1 MRAKKSIFGIVA
13 GVIVC
18 VSVVWYCTSIEGS
31 DRTYKIRPEI
41 RPEIRVPEY
50 RTDAARA
57 IDAYERLMD
66 RYMTLTERNLSG
78 IKVDM
83 RSVAKKLESID
94 GKLTGLSIRMAR
106 IEKALGIEP
115 PKKPVP
121 KILKPKTDDRNDQA
135 DLKSSRDISDDVSKD
150 EADSYSL

>member
-1 MRAKKSIFGIVA
+1 MRAKKSVFAIVA
-13 GVIVC
+13 GLIVC
-18 VSVVWYCTSIEGS
+18 VSVVWYCALIEGS
-31 DRTYKIRPEI
+31 DRTYRIRPEI

-78 IKVDM
+78 ISVYM
-83 RSVAKKLESID
+83 RSVVKNLESID

-115 PKKPVP
+115 AKKPVP
-121 KILKPKTDDRNDQA
+121 KILKPKTDDRNDQT
-135 DLKSSRDISDDVSKD
+135 DLKSNRDISDDVSKD

>member
-1 MRAKKSIFGIVA
+1 MRAKKSVFAIVA
-13 GVIVC
+13 GLIVC
-18 VSVVWYCTSIEGS
+18 VSVVWYSTLIEGS
-31 DRTYKIRPEI
+31 DRTYRI

>member
-1 MRAKKSIFGIVA
+1 MRAKKSVFTIVA
-13 GVIVC
+13 GLIVC
-18 VSVVWYCTSIEGS
+18 VSVVWYCALIEGS
-31 DRTYKIRPEI
+31 DRTYEI
-41 RPEIRVPEY
+41 RPEIRLPEH

-78 IKVDM
+78 INVVM
-83 RSVAKKLESID
+83 RSVGKKLESID
-94 GKLTGLSIRMAR
+94 GKLTVLSIRMAR

-135 DLKSSRDISDDVSKD
+135 DLKSSRDISDDVGKD

>member
-1 MRAKKSIFGIVA
+1 MRAKKSVFAIVA
-13 GVIVC
+13 GLIVC
-18 VSVVWYCTSIEGS
+18 VSVVWYCALIEGS
-31 DRTYKIRPEI
+31 DRTYEI
-41 RPEIRVPEY
+41 RPEIRLPEH

-78 IKVDM
+78 INVDM

-135 DLKSSRDISDDVSKD
+135 DLKSSRDISDDSDDVSKD

>member
-1 MRAKKSIFGIVA
+1 MRAKKSVFAIVA
-13 GVIVC
+13 GLIVC
-18 VSVVWYCTSIEGS
+18 VSVVWYCALIEGS
-31 DRTYKIRPEI
+31 DRTYEI
-41 RPEIRVPEY
+41 RPEIRLPEH

-78 IKVDM
+78 INVDM

-115 PKKPVP
+115 PKKPAP

-135 DLKSSRDISDDVSKD
+135 DLKSSRDISDDSDDVSKD